1 MTDTTVAFDSTIR
14 RGETLLEVDDLTVVF
29 DTEDGVVQ
37 AVSDMSWSLAA
48 GETLAILG
56 ESGSGKSVSV
66 QTLMGLIPKPPGRV
80 VKGSIRYRGNE
91 LVDASAATLRQVRG
105 SEIAMIFQD
114 PLSALNPVY
123 RVGWQI
129 AEMFRMHRG
138 ARRADAN
145 RKAIELME
153 RVGIPNA
160 ATRARQYPHEFSGG
174 MRQRAMIAMALAL
187 DPKVLIAD
195 EPTTALDVTVQAQIM
210 ELLQEI
216 QRENG
221 MGLVLIT
228 HDLGVVASV
237 ADRVV
242 VMYGGRT
249 VEAGPADP
257 FYAAPAHPY
266 SQGLMNSVPR
276 LLGDRLR
283 LESIPGSPPSAINVP
298 TGCAFHPRCPHA
310 VDRCEQE
317 RPLFVELVDRPGGS
331 ACHRTGEFS

>member
-1 MTDTTVAFDSTIR
+1 MTDTTVAFEPSIR
-14 RGETLLEVDDLTVVF
+14 NGETLLEVDDLTVVF

-37 AVSDMSWSLAA
+37 AVSDMTWSLAA

-80 VKGSIRYRGNE
+80 VKGSIRYRGEE
-91 LVDASAATLRQVRG
+91 LVDASAAKLRQIRG

-129 AEMFRMHRG
+129 AEMFRIHRG
-138 ARRADAN
+138 ASRSDAN
-145 RKAIELME
+145 RRAVELME

-160 ATRARQYPHEFSGG
+160 AARARQYPHEFSGG

-216 QRENG
+216 QRDTG

-242 VMYGGRT
+242 VMYAGRT
-249 VEAGPADP
+249 VETGPADP

-266 SQGLMNSVPR
+266 AQGLMNSVPR
-276 LLGDRLR
+276 LLGERFR
-283 LESIPGSPPSAINVP
+283 LESIPGSPPSAINMP
-298 TGCAFHPRCPHA
+298 NGCAFHPRCPHA
-310 VDRCEQE
+310 VDRCHQE
-317 RPLFVELVDRPGGS
+317 RPAFVELTDRPGGA
-331 ACHRTGEFS
+331 ACHRTGEF